1 MNPAAHQDLSTGS
14 SISVSCVHERSGGG
28 GHTAA
33 GKEHLHAA
41 VHVLAGDTGSGPSK
55 CSVYEETQS
64 LCARHLI
71 HQENTIK
78 MYVRFQ

>member
-14 SISVSCVHERSGGG
+14 SISVSCWSGGG

-55 CSVYEETQS
+55 CLVYEETQS

-71 HQENTIK
+71 HQENTMK
-78 MYVRFQ
+78 MYVRSQ